1 MDVSPD
7 SVLGLKDSPNHIQ
20 EPLWIFPQ
28 PCTMTFPVIQIR
40 SGKWNIYMGEP
51 SFSIRD
57 LPQRECFSYRVVGP
71 GW

>member
-40 SGKWNIYMGEP
+40 SGKWDIYLDKP
-51 SFSIRD
+51 SCLKGSTF
-57 LPQRECFSYRVVGP
+57 P
-71 GW
+71 GGLLDPG